1 MYNPLI
7 SVIIPVYNSEQ
18 YLDECVG
25 SVVKQTYANLEI
37 ILVDDG
43 STDGSPQMCDA
54 WAKKDSRIKVVH
66 KENGGASFARNAGLD
81 IANGDFVGFLDS
93 DDYIAEDM
101 YERLFEALNGTE
113 IKISCCCM
121 QRVFED
127 GKISETPTT
136 VSKKVMDT
144 TDAINELFFTECT
157 SLCDKLFATS
167 IFADIRLPNGEINE
181 EFSILVPLIIAGGGM
196 VRIKNQ
202 LYYYRAREGS
212 VTNSHRYL
220 QESYSGIV
228 YNNLRR
234 IEGQI
239 EKYGLPCEKSFCFF
253 SASSA
258 YNMAISMEK
267 RYPQLSSKVKADY
280 SVYRDLM
287 KKNIVQFL
295 FSPYSPLKDKILYL
309 MILAKILRPMYKI
322 FYKNHL

>member
-7 SVIIPVYNSEQ
+7 SVIIPVYNAEQ

-25 SVVKQTYANLEI
+25 SVVGQTYANLEI

-43 STDGSPQMCDA
+43 SADNSPQMCDT
-54 WAKKDSRIKVVH
+54 WAKNDSRIRVVH
-66 KENGGASFARNAGLD
+66 KENGGASSARNAGLD
-81 IANGDFVGFLDS
+81 IAKGDYIGFVDS

-121 QRVFED
+121 QRVFAV
-127 GKISETPTT
+127 GKISEMVATT
-136 VSKKVMDT
+136 SKKVMDT

-157 SLCDKLFATS
+157 SVCDKLFETS
-167 IFADIRLPNGEINE
+167 VFEGIRFPNGEINE
-181 EFSILVPLIIAGGGM
+181 EFSILIPLIAGGGGM
-196 VRIKNQ
+196 VRIENP

-220 QESYSGIV
+220 QEFNSRTV
-228 YNNLRR
+228 YNNLIR

-239 EKYGLPCEKSFCFF
+239 EKYALSCEKSFRFF

-267 RYPQLSSKVKADY
+267 RYPQLNSKVKADY
-280 SVYRDLM
+280 SIYRGLM
-287 KKNIVQFL
+287 KKNIVPFL
-295 FSPYSPLKDKILYL
+295 FSRYSRFKDKILYL